1 VVRIECVADWSSR
14 VEVASDDVRRVWLV
28 DVDVSERLCGL
39 PAVLSFEI
47 GLDWIGKIDVIRS
60 GACIC
65 SSVVRIRSGHVGGC
79 GLGLADLG
87 EPRHVSLGNGVR
99 GLDFTCACSCGFTLH
114 HVDTST
120 ARDLTVAT
128 LYSFIPRSIYIL
140 TSPSPTMK
148 IADRTFLISGGVSG
162 LGLATARA
170 LHSSGAYVS
179 LLDLNASNGSKIVS
193 ELGSRAKFFET
204 DVTDTDA
211 IASAVRGTVA
221 WVKETGKDMGGVV
234 AGAGVGMPGLIIDK
248 KNEPLSIESIDFVLN
263 INLRGTLDLVRQVL
277 PHMTTTTPS
286 SPDGSRGV
294 IIMIASSAAFDGQM
308 GQVAY
313 AASKGAVASLTLPL
327 ARDLSK
333 YGIRAVT
340 IAPSMFDSAMTRM
353 MSDKVKKSLENSMEF
368 PKRAGLPEE
377 FARLV
382 VECVGNEMLNGT
394 VLRLDGAMRMPA
406 RL

>member
-1 VVRIECVADWSSR
+1 
-14 VEVASDDVRRVWLV
+14 
-28 DVDVSERLCGL
+28 
-39 PAVLSFEI
+39 
-47 GLDWIGKIDVIRS
+47 
-60 GACIC
+60 
-65 SSVVRIRSGHVGGC
+65 
-79 GLGLADLG
+79 
-87 EPRHVSLGNGVR
+87 
-99 GLDFTCACSCGFTLH
+99 
-114 HVDTST
+114 
-120 ARDLTVAT
+120 
-128 LYSFIPRSIYIL
+128 
-140 TSPSPTMK
+140 MK

-170 LHSSGAYVS
+170 LHAQGAYVS
-179 LLDLNASNGSKIVS
+179 LLDLNSENGAKIAS
-193 ELGSRAKFFET
+193 ELGSRARFFET
-204 DVTDTDA
+204 DVTDTSA
-211 IASAVRGTVA
+211 IAAAVSGTVA
-221 WVKETGKDMGGVV
+221 WVAETGKHIGGVV

-263 INLRGTLDLVRQVL
+263 INLRGTLDLIRQTL
-277 PHMTTTTPS
+277 PHMTTTTPC

-340 IAPSMFDSAMTRM
+340 IAPSMFDSAMTKM
-353 MSDKVKKSLENSMEF
+353 MSDKVKTSLEKSMEF
-368 PKRAGLPEE
+368 PKRAGQPEE